1 MRGGD
6 RLLDRLR
13 WLAWVCLLL
22 SLPITSFPFFP
33 SFAALGETLVR
44 PLALYP
50 LVVLLLTDWI
60 PYVLRGGRLPRILLP
75 LLGFTLVALL
85 GTLLNLLHPSLP
97 LRGQLPIARGIRALG
112 TLGIGLGFLL
122 VAIRMMGSKAK
133 IAASVRWLILG
144 QGGAMGWGLLQGS
157 RILLRWP
164 HYAPLN
170 AVQRLISVQDMQ
182 LDRVTGLTYEPSWF
196 ADQLVVLAL
205 PLLLAA
211 LVTGYR
217 LVLPRLRFPIVE
229 AALTMAGVVVLVLTY
244 SRGGVLALGVS
255 AGVGMLV
262 MLLPRWREI
271 LAWLRGGGPE
281 GVPRGVR
288 MGRGVLRS
296 ALVLVLAG
304 SAVSLVAWLA
314 LRNQYFTLL
323 WRLLGRLSNPASY
336 FLQLGAGTRFA
347 LAVAAWGIF
356 SSHPWLG
363 VGLGQSG
370 FTIFEHLPGWAFD
383 RIPEMTLMLSPESW
397 TFPNPKNLWIRL
409 LAETGLPGALLFA
422 VFLFIVLAGGLALAR
437 RTDRFAR
444 FLGAAGVMSWLAILV
459 EGFSLDSFALPTMWI
474 ALGLTIAG
482 CWLLLDGH
490 GESAEGERADA
501 AHPGEIPL
509 LQ

>member
-44 PLALYP
+44 PLGLYP
-50 LVVLLLTDWI
+50 LVVLLLIDWI

-75 LLGFTLVALL
+75 LLGFALVALV
-85 GTLLNLLHPSLP
+85 GTLLNLLQPSLP
-97 LRGQLPIARGIRALG
+97 LRGQIPVARAFRAFG
-112 TLGIGLGFLL
+112 TLGLGLGFLL
-122 VAIRMMGSKAK
+122 VTIRMLDSKAK
-133 IAASVRWLILG
+133 IAASLRWLVLG
-144 QGGAMGWGLLQGS
+144 MAVAVSWGLLQGS
-157 RILLRWP
+157 RLLLRWP

-170 AVQRLISVQDMQ
+170 AIQRLISVQDMQ
-182 LDRVTGLTYEPSWF
+182 LYRVTGLSYEPSWF
-196 ADQLVVLAL
+196 ADQLVVLVL
-205 PLLLAA
+205 PILLAA

-217 LVLPRLRFPIVE
+217 LILPRLRVPVLEI
-229 AALTMAGVVVLVLTY
+229 ALSLVSLAVLVLTY
-244 SRGGVLALGVS
+244 SRGGVLAFGLS

-262 MLLPRWREI
+262 MVLPRWREI
-271 LAWLRGGGPE
+271 LAWLRGSGPE
-281 GVPRGVR
+281 GVPRGAR
-288 MGRGVLRS
+288 MRRGLLRS
-296 ALVLVLAG
+296 ALVLGLAG

-323 WRLLGRLSNPASY
+323 WTLLGRLSNPTSY

-370 FTIFEHLPGWAFD
+370 FTIFQHLPGWAYD
-383 RIPEMTLMLSPESW
+383 RIAEMTLMLSPASW

-422 VFLFIVLAGGLALAR
+422 AFMLLTLAGALALTTR
-437 RTDRFAR
+437 KDRFAR
-444 FLGAAGVMSWLAILV
+444 FLGAAGLMSWVAVVV
-459 EGFSLDSFALPTMWI
+459 EGLSLDSFALPTMWI
-474 ALGLTIAG
+474 ALGLTVCGIRLFIDRCGEA
-482 CWLLLDGH
+482 LDT
-490 GESAEGERADA
+490 EGAPPPVSGDR
-501 AHPGEIPL
+501 PL

>member
-1 MRGGD
+1 MPLGE

-13 WLAWVCLLL
+13 WVAWVCLLV

-44 PLALYP
+44 PLGLYP
-50 LVVLLLTDWI
+50 LVVLLLIDWF

-75 LLGFTLVALL
+75 LLGFALVALL

-144 QGGAMGWGLLQGS
+144 MAAAVSWGLLQGS
-157 RILLRWP
+157 RLVLRWP

-170 AVQRLISVQDMQ
+170 AIQRLVAIQDMQ
-182 LDRVTGLTYEPSWF
+182 PDRVTGLSYEPSWF
-196 ADQLVVLAL
+196 ADQLVVLVL
-205 PLLLAA
+205 PILLAA
-211 LVTGYR
+211 ILTGYR
-217 LVLPRLRFPIVE
+217 LILPRLRFPVLEVAFLLASI
-229 AALTMAGVVVLVLTY
+229 VVLVLTY
-244 SRGGVLALGVS
+244 SRGGILAFGLS
-255 AGVGMLV
+255 AGLGLAVIIG
-262 MLLPRWREI
+262 PRGREI
-271 LAWLRGGGPE
+271 VRWLAGGDPKDI
-281 GVPRGVR
+281 PRRVR
-288 MGRGVLRS
+288 VQKGVLRS
-296 ALVLVLAG
+296 GLALALTASTL
-304 SAVSLVAWLA
+304 SLVAWLA
-314 LRNQYFTLL
+314 LRNWYFTLL
-323 WRLLGRLSNPASY
+323 WRLLGRIGNPTSY
-336 FLQLGAGTRFA
+336 LLQLGAGTRFA

-370 FTIFEHLPGWAFD
+370 FYIFDYLPGWAFD

-409 LAETGLPGALLFA
+409 LAETGIPGTLLFV
-422 VFLFIVLAGGLALAR
+422 VFMLIVLAGALALMAR
-437 RTDRFAR
+437 KDRFAR
-444 FLGAAGVMSWLAILV
+444 FLGTAGLMSWLAIVV
-459 EGFSLDSFALPTMWI
+459 EGFSLDSFALPTLWI
-474 ALGLTIAG
+474 ALALTIGG
-482 CWLLLDGH
+482 CWILVDGH
-490 GESAEGERADA
+490 SESAAGDDADPA
-501 AHPGEIPL
+501 VPGGHPL